1 MKRLQRLVQAT
12 EYFNEFR
19 LEGATCS
26 IVVDQDNA
34 ISVLA
39 NASGDQLLISLPEE
53 SESGR
58 TTDDWS
64 GRLSV
69 AMFAIAKIN
78 GPARTP
84 ELACATYARLLT
96 LAQAAVVKLS
106 DDMTAGGCRM
116 LAGISLTG
124 LNVVPEYSIF
134 GGWSGYSI
142 ELTLD

>member
-78 GPARTP
+78 ICRIS
-84 ELACATYARLLT
+84 
-96 LAQAAVVKLS
+96 VKRS
-106 DDMTAGGCRM
+106 HCC
-116 LAGISLTG
+116 
-124 LNVVPEYSIF
+124 
-134 GGWSGYSI
+134 
-142 ELTLD
+142 

>member
-1 MKRLQRLVQAT
+1 MKRLQRLARAT
-12 EYFNEFR
+12 EYFSDFR
-19 LEGATCS
+19 LDGAACS
-26 IVVDQDNA
+26 VVVDQDNA

-53 SESGR
+53 YESGR

-64 GRLSV
+64 CRLSV
-69 AMFAIAKIN
+69 AMFFIAKIN

-84 ELACATYARLLT
+84 QLARDTYARLLA
-96 LAQAAVVKLS
+96 LAQAAACKLS
-106 DDMTAGGCRM
+106 NEITGGGCGLM
-116 LAGISLTG
+116 SGFVITG
-124 LNVVPEYSIF
+124 LNAVPEYSIF